1 MPINSINSVSFK
13 SAQDNEHA
21 FLYNSDDQMYAAA
34 SNGPLHR
41 LSDVS
46 KKTAKTVI
54 IAAPIVDAFLG
65 GAAQNGAL
73 TSKLSKSAVILG
85 KWGAMFAVA
94 LGVFG
99 IKKAV
104 NNNVKPLK
112 EFDKRHPAMSFVID
126 FAALFGGLSVLSGF
140 GGKIAE
146 KARRMSPFA
155 AGRER
160 GRKRTRRGGRKG
172 QFLRESCEIIAYIH
186 GIFTHFRA
194 YFIHFTHIS
203 RNFASHRRHI
213 SRRHASCGSEK
224 NACRAQPRAETRQ
237 ARRKA
242 REKRRKTATDIILMR
257 RAAHQTRRRAPA
269 RNIIIYQLVCWY
281 TAA

>member
-21 FLYNSDDQMYAAA
+21 LLYNSDDQMYAAA

-112 EFDKRHPAMSFVID
+112 EFDKKHPAMSFVID

-146 KARRMSPFA
+146 KAKELLPGVSQKF
-155 AGRER
+155 
-160 GRKRTRRGGRKG
+160 
-172 QFLRESCEIIAYIH
+172 
-186 GIFTHFRA
+186 
-194 YFIHFTHIS
+194 
-203 RNFASHRRHI
+203 
-213 SRRHASCGSEK
+213 GSGKSTLK
-224 NACRAQPRAETRQ
+224 NVIN
-237 ARRKA
+237 
-242 REKRRKTATDIILMR
+242 KTAFNTKLNNSFDKFMTSHPYHS
-257 RAAHQTRRRAPA
+257 AALKTVAFVAAPA
-269 RNIIIYQLVCWY
+269 IAI
-281 TAA
+281 AALLRLNKESQAAVKNTNENFVRLKTINEFLGAQQNSVQEKQDV